1 MHYDIGLLAGVVAV
15 SCLVFAALMVIGLW
29 MGED

>member
-15 SCLVFAALMVIGLW
+15 SCFIFAVLMVIGLW
-29 MGED
+29 MGD